1 MGPVYRFAT
10 SWRLAAPADTV
21 YDALKDVD
29 AYVRWWPQV
38 RRVSRID
45 DDCGSV
51 SIRSLLPYT
60 LELVLRR
67 EVEDP
72 GTGELRV
79 AVRGDLH
86 GWSAWHLGQGDDG
99 TTVASYR
106 QEVELRAPVLRQVS
120 FAARPLLRAN
130 HTVMMR
136 DGERGLRAHLA

>member
-1 MGPVYRFAT
+1 
-10 SWRLAAPADTV
+10 
-21 YDALKDVD
+21 
-29 AYVRWWPQV
+29 
-38 RRVSRID
+38 
-45 DDCGSV
+45 V

-72 GTGELRV
+72 GTGELRA

-86 GWSAWHLGQGDDG
+86 GWSAWHLRQGADG
-99 TTVASYR
+99 TTVAAYR

-120 FAARPLLRAN
+120 FAARPLLRVN